1 MLDKLK
7 FYDGTC
13 FPVVSDAWGCC
24 LTSCGVSWADRV
36 NCCGGDIKGL
46 YAACLQI
53 EALCLKP
60 TFDKTHPEVKCV
72 LLQGYAYLVQ
82 PEFKLCKGSQQFL
95 CVQNRVACPCD
106 DEVPSTCTICGFQK
120 CRNQRGTVHK
130 LELIPF
136 LPFPQVRVEEQ
147 MERIQGGHD
156 EKLHVPWY
164 AACCN
169 DAATATHADF
179 RQLFACYG
187 ANITGGWDFPACCGA
202 NIVGT
207 LACCLGIDFVF
218 LKPVDEHRRVRYM
231 LIQGHGYVQDPKD
244 RICKGRA
251 QVFCLETRYAYPA
264 DADVPCAL
272 ACCGVQCFK
281 EWQPEC
287 ELGVKKPPL
296 PRVKPRVSEASDVL
310 YHETMK
316 RERGKSFADAPA
328 AAPGTEEMVRA

>member
-1 MLDKLK
+1 MFDKLK

-13 FPVVSDAWGCC
+13 FPVVSTRGAAASPRAASRGPTASTAEAA
-24 LTSCGVSWADRV
+24 TSRGSTRRACNRGALPQAD
-36 NCCGGDIKGL
+36 L
-46 YAACLQI
+46 
-53 EALCLKP
+53 
-60 TFDKTHPEVKCV
+60 DKTHPEVKCAAAGLRV
-72 LLQGYAYLVQ
+72 PRAARVR
-82 PEFKLCKGSQQFL
+82 CKGSQQFL

-136 LPFPQVRVEEQ
+136 LPFPQVRVEEE

-244 RICKGRA
+244 RI
-251 QVFCLETRYAYPA
+251 
-264 DADVPCAL
+264 
-272 ACCGVQCFK
+272 
-281 EWQPEC
+281 
-287 ELGVKKPPL
+287 
-296 PRVKPRVSEASDVL
+296 
-310 YHETMK
+310 
-316 RERGKSFADAPA
+316 
-328 AAPGTEEMVRA
+328 